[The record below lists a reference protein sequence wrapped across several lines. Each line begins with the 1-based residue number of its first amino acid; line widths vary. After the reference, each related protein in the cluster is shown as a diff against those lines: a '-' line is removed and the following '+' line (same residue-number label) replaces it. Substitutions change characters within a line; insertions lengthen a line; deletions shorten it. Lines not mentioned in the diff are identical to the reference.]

1 MTFDEFKTNA
11 LRTEKPM
18 TDLNFSRVGLFTLLL
33 AAAQMAKIVDT
44 AKKTIVYGKLLD
56 VSKFQEQLFQ
66 VTRAI
71 SELGQNASMVSQPGV
86 LEEDDELFQPNLRIM
101 HGAIGMFGEA
111 GELLDAVLKEMKTGA
126 LDLVNVGEELGDN
139 FWYAAIIADETG
151 ISFDSAQETVVK
163 KLKARFGDKFTSEA
177 ALSRDLAT
185 ERSILEAS
193 ISVPASV

>member
-1 MTFDEFKTNA
+1 
-11 LRTEKPM
+11 
-18 TDLNFSRVGLFTLLL
+18 
-33 AAAQMAKIVDT
+33 
-44 AKKTIVYGKLLD
+44 
-56 VSKFQEQLFQ
+56 
-66 VTRAI
+66 
-71 SELGQNASMVSQPGV
+71 
-86 LEEDDELFQPNLRIM
+86 M

-163 KLKARFGDKFTSEA
+163 KLKARFGYKFTSEA